1 MRKIV
6 FFLILFFLI
15 VSLVRNTLEYRKSLS
30 YYQETKANLT
40 AAVEKNKELLLKKTT
55 AGSAFEIEKNLR
67 NNENLLR
74 EGETMIIV
82 PSPSPTPTPVAAP
95 KRPPYREWIS
105 VFFE

>member
-1 MRKIV
+1 MRKVV

-15 VSLVRNTLEYRKSLS
+15 VSLIRNTLEYRKSLT
-30 YYQETKANLT
+30 YYRETKTNLT
-40 AAVEKNKELLLKKTT
+40 AAIEKNKQLLLEKTT

-67 NNENLLR
+67 NKENLVR

-82 PSPSPTPTPVAAP
+82 PSPSPTPTPVLAP
-95 KRPPYREWIS
+95 KRPPYQQWIG